1 MLFLSIFGLFTPEG
15 VYSIRVCLSNDL
27 NKACPAQPSLTKLLK
42 PPSLLPTIPSR
53 FHLSHSSQFPMAN
66 EIYTPHA
73 TPANA
78 PTKFLP
84 CTDLTSVK
92 LTSDTAG
99 QSFAAANMRAQN
111 SAFAA
116 AQTLPKSTRLK
127 STAPA
132 LDQYFAAEGKL
143 VMRGAWTMAW
153 RREWVKVLKR
163 RVLRAAPMVWS
174 RRNLRMVF
182 VRERGGGCD
191 GEDGGDFLGFEGC
204 LGEGCAG
211 NVDSRK
217 SCLLGGLVEMFVI

>member
-1 MLFLSIFGLFTPEG
+1 MSESRIRLSL
-15 VYSIRVCLSNDL
+15 
-27 NKACPAQPSLTKLLK
+27 
-42 PPSLLPTIPSR
+42 
-53 FHLSHSSQFPMAN
+53 SSQFPIAN
-66 EIYTPHA
+66 EIYTPQA

-99 QSFAAANMRAQN
+99 QSFAAANMSAQN
-111 SAFAA
+111 SAFDA
-116 AQTLPKSTRLK
+116 AQTFSKSTRLK

-132 LDQYFAAEGKL
+132 LDQYFAAEGRL

-191 GEDGGDFLGFEGC
+191 DGDFSLEFEGG

-217 SCLLGGLVEMFVI
+217 SCLLVGLVKMFVICYKDII